1 MDQKQTET
9 NRMGQRG
16 EGGSGQFK
24 GNSVADSVSR
34 GKEGISSA
42 ASEAMNSAG
51 TDLQALR
58 DDLNSLKDTMAKFI
72 SQASG
77 EATRSARDIA
87 SNVAGQVTD
96 AAGDLAERGA
106 NVASAATAQAK
117 SFASEL
123 EFMARRNP
131 IGALAGAVVLGVL
144 IGMMGR
150 RS

>member
-1 MDQKQTET
+1 MDQKQNET

-16 EGGSGQFK
+16 EGSQFK

-51 TDLQALR
+51 SDLQALR

-77 EATRSARDIA
+77 EASRSARDIA

-106 NVASAATAQAK
+106 NAASAATAQAK

-131 IGALAGAVVLGVL
+131 IGALAGAVVIGVL